1 MPGWEER
8 LGSPGRIIEQEIK
21 EAKVIRNTTKVM
33 AFLVAVGGMLTVSAQ
48 GIQAQVDMTGT
59 WNLEVDTQNGIT
71 NPMLT
76 LEQDGTSLTGHY
88 SSETLGEAD
97 VTGSVSGG
105 NVTVDFSAMLEGV
118 GEAPLTYSG
127 SVNDAGVWS
136 GELVAEVQ
144 GQIFPLGTFTATKQ

>member
-8 LGSPGRIIEQEIK
+8 LGSPERIIEQEIK
-21 EAKVIRNTTKVM
+21 EAEVIRNTMKVM
-33 AFLVAVGGMLTVSAQ
+33 PFLAVGGMLAVSAQ
-48 GIQAQVDMTGT
+48 GVQDQVDMTGT
-59 WNLEVDTQNGIT
+59 WNLEVDTQNVIT

-76 LEQDGTSLTGHY
+76 LEQDGMSLTGHY

-118 GEAPLTYSG
+118 GEAPLSYSG